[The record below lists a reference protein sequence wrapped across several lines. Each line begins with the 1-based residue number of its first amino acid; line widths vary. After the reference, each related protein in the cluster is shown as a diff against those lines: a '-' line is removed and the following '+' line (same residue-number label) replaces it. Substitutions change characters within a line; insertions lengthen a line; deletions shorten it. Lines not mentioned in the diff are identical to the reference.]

1 MIFPFAATTGSSA
14 IVEVLDILPAL
25 LAVLVLLVILWTVLA
40 SMGDR
45 LLVRALRSSGASYSS
60 TSASSVKGWGVAALF
75 FADERVTGPKY
86 SRSGSEGVGLGEMTR
101 GVSGTDCFPRKDMV
115 SEKGGRAG
123 QRTAPTTMRRRDWK
137 AEGQARE
144 TAGVVEWR
152 CLSRREERVSSSS
165 SSSSWIRELLELRK
179 SENRFQVLLQ

>member
-1 MIFPFAATTGSSA
+1 MGFPFAARTGSSA
-14 IVEVLDILPAL
+14 MVEVLDMLPAL

-60 TSASSVKGWGVAALF
+60 SSACSAKGCGVAALF
-75 FADERVTGPKY
+75 LVDERVTGPKY

-101 GVSGTDCFPRKDMV
+101 GVSGTDCFPPRKDMV
-115 SEKGGRAG
+115 SEKGGRTG

-137 AEGQARE
+137 ADGQERE

-152 CLSRREERVSSSS
+152 CLSRREARVSVSSSGF
-165 SSSSWIRELLELRK
+165 R
-179 SENRFQVLLQ
+179 